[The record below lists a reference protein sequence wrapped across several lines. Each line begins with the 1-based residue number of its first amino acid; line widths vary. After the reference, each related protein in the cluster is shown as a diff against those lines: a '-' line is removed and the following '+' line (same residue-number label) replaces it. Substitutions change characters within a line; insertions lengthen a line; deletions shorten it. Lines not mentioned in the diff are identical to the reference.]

1 LLYSQPRGMAVAYVF
16 NERKGSGMP
25 GAEGV
30 CLFHEDLKKRVE
42 KHDEEIGEIKERLA
56 SGDEKLKTLDEIKR
70 GQAWAVQLTIG
81 TLITVVMTL
90 FAVLFKLKG
99 G

>member
-1 LLYSQPRGMAVAYVF
+1 MGVA
-16 NERKGSGMP
+16 E
-25 GAEGV
+25 A

-70 GQAWAVQLTIG
+70 GQTWAVQLTIG

-90 FAVLFKLKG
+90 FTVLFKLKG
-99 G
+99 GG